1 MLHDD
6 RIELARHRVGKHGQQ
21 PVPVEHAG
29 PAGWHVVVY
38 FEADMIEE
46 MRPFLAA
53 IRVPIVIDHM
63 GRPDVSQGPDG
74 DDMRAFRALLDSRD
88 DIWFKATC
96 PDRLDLAG
104 PQWDD
109 FVRAVAPLVAD
120 YPDRALWGHQLAA
133 SQHAGRDSDDGALVD
148 VIPRIALTL
157 DQQRKLLVDNP
168 KWLCWND

>member
-1 MLHDD
+1 
-6 RIELARHRVGKHGQQ
+6 
-21 PVPVEHAG
+21 
-29 PAGWHVVVY
+29 
-38 FEADMIEE
+38 MIEE

-104 PQWDD
+104 PPWDD

-133 SQHAGRDSDDGALVD
+133 SHMQDA
-148 VIPRIALTL
+148 IPMTARWST
-157 DQQRKLLVDNP
+157 
-168 KWLCWND
+168 